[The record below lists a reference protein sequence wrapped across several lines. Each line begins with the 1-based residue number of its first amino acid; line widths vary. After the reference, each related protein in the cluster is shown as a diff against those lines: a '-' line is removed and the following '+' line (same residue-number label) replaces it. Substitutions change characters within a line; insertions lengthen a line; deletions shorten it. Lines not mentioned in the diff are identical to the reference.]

1 MTDFD
6 ALLAAGAPCL
16 TDDGINLTSAGLC
29 RRAMVEA
36 AKRDVILSFHEEE
49 PSLVPSPG
57 VNYGSEAAKKFGV
70 PGAMAAAE
78 TSMIARD
85 IALALDT
92 GARVLF
98 QHVSSGQS
106 AALIRAGKALGAK
119 IYAEVTPHH
128 LSLTEDDVPAHG
140 TCARMNPPLRRE
152 ADRQALIEAL
162 ADGTIDMIATDH
174 APHTAEEKA
183 RDFAKAPSGITGLE
197 TAFSVCNTYLV
208 KTGRL
213 TRMQLLEKMSRNPAE
228 VYGLTGRAV
237 REGNYARL
245 VLLDWDSEKNVGIIT
260 HVISLLN
267 DHESVMLVN
276 QNAEL
281 QSKYGGIGEASIAM
295 FREDRALFWIEMIYA
310 SAQQRD
316 MNSDFGFLPMP
327 KYDDRQESYMS
338 YMHMGWST
346 TSAVPV
352 TNDDHDLTGR
362 LLEDMAWKSSET
374 VRPAY
379 YDRTL
384 QGKISRDD
392 DSGEMLDIIY
402 SGLNIDPSIIMAAS
416 LPIDAKMR
424 GFLIDGKDSFI
435 SEIAANKEKCV
446 GLIEKINTT
455 VEEVLQT
462 QGKLAGSPRVR

>member
-1 MTDFD
+1 MLLIQNGRVLDPWTGTDAQLDVLIGNDGVIAKIAKKIDAPADCRVFDAAGLTVSPGFVDGHVHFRDPGQTQKEDVLTGAAAAAAGGYATVICMANTVPTCDTPEIIHYVTDKAKDCPVQVLQAGAVTKGLKGEEMTDFD

-140 TCARMNPPLRRE
+140 TYARMNPPLRRE

-213 TRMQLLEKMSRNPAE
+213 TPMQLLEKMSKNPAE

-245 VLLDWDSEKNVGIIT
+245 VLLDWDSEK
-260 HVISLLN
+260 
-267 DHESVMLVN
+267 
-276 QNAEL
+276 
-281 QSKYGGIGEASIAM
+281 
-295 FREDRALFWIEMIYA
+295 
-310 SAQQRD
+310 
-316 MNSDFGFLPMP
+316 
-327 KYDDRQESYMS
+327 
-338 YMHMGWST
+338 
-346 TSAVPV
+346 
-352 TNDDHDLTGR
+352 
-362 LLEDMAWKSSET
+362 
-374 VRPAY
+374 
-379 YDRTL
+379 
-384 QGKISRDD
+384 
-392 DSGEMLDIIY
+392 IY
-402 SGLNIDPSIIMAAS
+402 SEYKSKG
-416 LPIDAKMR
+416 
-424 GFLIDGKDSFI
+424 
-435 SEIAANKEKCV
+435 
-446 GLIEKINTT
+446 INTPYT
-455 VEEVLQT
+455 GE
-462 QGKLAGSPRVR
+462 KLTGSPRAIVTGEKITE